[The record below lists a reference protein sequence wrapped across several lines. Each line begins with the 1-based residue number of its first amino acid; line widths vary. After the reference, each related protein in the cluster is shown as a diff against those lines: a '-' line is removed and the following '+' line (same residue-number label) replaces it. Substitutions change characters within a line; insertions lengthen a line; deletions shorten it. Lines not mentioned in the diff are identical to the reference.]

1 MELFNDL
8 EVREELER
16 LREQIRYH
24 DERYYVYS
32 SPEISDYEYDQLM
45 QRLKDLEAAHP
56 ELVTPDSPTMRVGGR
71 PVEGFESYK
80 HKRPMLSLD
89 NTYSEEELREWNE
102 RCARLAAGRGYTFVA
117 ELKIDGV
124 SISAIY
130 ENGILTRGV
139 TRGDGTTGDLVTENV
154 KTIRAIPLR
163 LRNLPAGVTE
173 VEVRGEVYM
182 PNSVFE
188 KLNAEQEGQR
198 FANPRNTTSGTMKL
212 LDSRVVAQRRLDC
225 YVYDLFFDGA
235 KPFNSH
241 WEALEWLRKAGF
253 KVSEH
258 SRRCFTIE
266 EVLEFCREWSEHRH
280 TLDYEIDGV
289 VIKVDE
295 VALQEEFGSTSRAP
309 RWAVAYKYPP
319 AQAATR
325 LRDVVVQ
332 VGRTGA
338 LTPVACLDPVL
349 LAGTTV
355 SRASLH
361 NQDEIERLGLKIGDW
376 VLVEKCG
383 EIIPQ
388 VVRVLKERRAEVEG
402 ELKDFEMPSV
412 CPVCGGPVVREE
424 GEAVT
429 RCVTSSCPAKL
440 KNTLLQYASRT
451 AMQIEGLGKELVEQ
465 LVDTGM
471 VKDLADLYT
480 LTVEQVAA
488 LERMGKKSA
497 ANLIEQIEMSKSRE
511 LHRFIYGLGITH
523 VGERKAKVLADHF
536 GSMERLMQA
545 TEAELCEVF
554 EIGAV
559 VAAEIYNWCHDE
571 RNIRLI
577 ARLREAGLRLEHSKG
592 AEEPPKIFAGKQF
605 VLTGRL
611 ERFQRQEAQR
621 LIEERGGRVTGSVSR
636 NTDYVV
642 AGVEAGSKLDKAHQL
657 GITVLDEDAFL
668 ELLSKRK

>member
-1 MELFNDL
+1 MELFKDL
-8 EVREELER
+8 EVRQELES

-32 SPEISDYEYDQLM
+32 APEISDYEYDQLM
-45 QRLKDLEAAHP
+45 QRLKVLEAAHP

-71 PVEGFESYK
+71 PVDGFESYR

-102 RCARLAAGRGYTFVA
+102 RCARLAAGRPYTFVT
-117 ELKIDGV
+117 ELKIDGL

-130 ENGILTRGV
+130 EGGMLVRGV

-154 KTIRAIPLR
+154 KTIRSIPLKLRR
-163 LRNLPAGVTE
+163 LPDGATE

-188 KLNAEQEGQR
+188 KLNAEQQEQGLQR

-212 LDSRVVAQRRLDC
+212 LDSRIVAQRRLDC
-225 YVYDLFFDGA
+225 YFYDLLFDGV
-235 KPFNSH
+235 KPFKSH
-241 WEALEWLRKAGF
+241 WEALEWLRTAGF
-253 KVSEH
+253 KVNEH
-258 SRRCFTIE
+258 SRRCSSIE
-266 EVLEFCREWSEHRH
+266 EVLAFCKEWGERRH
-280 TLDYEIDGV
+280 ELDYEIDGV
-289 VIKVDE
+289 VVKVDE
-295 VALQEEFGSTSRAP
+295 VGLQEEFGFTSRAP

-319 AQAATR
+319 MQATTR
-325 LRDVVVQ
+325 LRSIIVQ

-338 LTPVACLDPVL
+338 LTPVACLEPVL

-361 NQDEIERLGLKIGDW
+361 NQDEIERLDLKIGDW

-388 VVRVLKERRAEVEG
+388 VVRVLKERRVEG
-402 ELKDFEMPSV
+402 ELTDFRMPTE
-412 CPVCGGPVVREE
+412 CPVCHGPVVRQD
-424 GEAVT
+424 AVT
-429 RCVTSSCPAKL
+429 RCVTSTCPAKL

-480 LTVEQVAA
+480 LTVDKLAA

-497 ANLIEQIEMSKSRE
+497 ANLIEQIRASRDRE
-511 LHRFIYGLGITH
+511 LHRFIYGLGIMH

-545 TEAELCEVF
+545 TEEELCQVF

-559 VAAEIYNWCHDE
+559 VAAEVYNWCHSE
-571 RNIRLI
+571 RNIRMI
-577 ARLREAGLRLEHSKG
+577 ERLKEAGLRLDQAKEAKL
-592 AEEPPKIFAGKQF
+592 PRVFAGKQF

-611 ERFQRQEAQR
+611 GCFQREEAQR
-621 LIEERGGRVTGSVSR
+621 LIEARGGRVTGSVSKK
-636 NTDYVV
+636 TDYVV
-642 AGVEAGSKLDKAHQL
+642 AGLDAGSKLDKANQL
-657 GITVLDEDAFL
+657 GITILDEQAFL
-668 ELLSKRK
+668 QLLGSGN